1 MRTFPIDADRV
12 RLIST
17 GNVTPIPVWV
27 ELADGSRRPDPNGRQ
42 EVDEQG
48 RGGYRVEVIAPADAD
63 DERDRTDVVEVTI
76 FSKDAPDVGGFGEHL
91 RFDNL
96 MVNPGYLNKKT
107 GALTSPR
114 WSADGVKKVGAGK
127 QQHQPQAA

>member
-42 EVDEQG
+42 EVDDQG

-63 DERDRTDVVEVTI
+63 DERDRTDIVEVTV
-76 FSKDAPDVGGFGEHL
+76 FAKESPDVGGFGEAL
-91 RFDNL
+91 RFDGL
-96 MVNPGYLNKKT
+96 TVTPGYVNRKT

-114 WSADGVKKVGAGK
+114 WSADGVKRAGK
-127 QQHQPQAA
+127 SQHQPQAA